1 MVTLTTGRGW
11 ILGSTPLCG
20 RSHEP
25 VRLGDLWNLCD
36 VMEDAYDSVLN
47 VNHKAV
53 FFVTQAWVRHRQHV
67 RGGGRVINISSVHD
81 ELAFLASSDA
91 AYTTGAS
98 IVVDDG
104 LLWNYQEQ

>member
-81 ELAFLASSDA
+81 ELAFR
-91 AYTTGAS
+91 
-98 IVVDDG
+98 IVRCREHHRCIHVVDDG

>member
-1 MVTLTTGRGW
+1 MYKVMVALTTGRGW

-47 VNHKAV
+47 VNLKAV
-53 FFVTQAWVRHRQHV
+53 FFVTQAH
-67 RGGGRVINISSVHD
+67 I
-81 ELAFLASSDA
+81 
-91 AYTTGAS
+91 TGAS
-98 IVVDDG
+98 IVVDGG
-104 LLWNYQEQ
+104 LP